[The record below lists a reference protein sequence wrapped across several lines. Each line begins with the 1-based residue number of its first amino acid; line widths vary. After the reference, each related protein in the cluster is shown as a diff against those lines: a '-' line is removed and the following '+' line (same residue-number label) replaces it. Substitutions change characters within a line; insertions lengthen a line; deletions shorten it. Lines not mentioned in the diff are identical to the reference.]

1 MVLAGLTQ
9 FISSD
14 FEIRDVSDQN
24 IFFFFLTIFS
34 EETAVQGL
42 AKIQLLSLF

>member
-24 IFFFFLTIFS
+24 IFFFLTIFS